1 MSTRRSQ
8 RQLEAA
14 VSRRQ
19 ECERRMQL
27 EVVEPFAAVTDAIST
42 RRSECERRRQLEA
55 ARRFEEWRER
65 QSELE
70 AVEPLAALTPSNRDA
85 NENRDA
91 SDYHDRIR
99 DTCFFFT
106 CAVCALEEGIKT
118 MHSLTPDLKSS
129 VDNVMSSFWIL
140 FARDFPGD
148 VVSTLEPPGFLV
160 GANHVCNAC
169 LKLLKSGVIP
179 KRALVN
185 GFCCGS
191 VPHVLSILNRTEI
204 SMISIVCPLVKVE
217 LHKGGIKSRTDVI
230 SYTNNVSFIATRLP
244 RLPQAILR
252 AKTRSLQHYRPLLI
266 FDALQWLKIHNNLY
280 CDVELIFP
288 PEWSDIP
295 QAVPDIVF
303 EEAADDDQ
311 SATNPSAV
319 VPTETFIIDY
329 NMGLS
334 SMSSMA
340 ALVMDRP
347 DGSKVQRHECANF
360 EGMAFPLLYPYGVGF
375 PVGKDIDFG
384 YINHRIQCGSS
395 YRRFAETSDWLF
407 THYSYELRMKNG
419 GIAAQA
425 AKLRESNDKIDDEDT
440 ALLISFLKSS
450 NITDPVKMTRIRKIL
465 KLVQPF
471 AAAIPGSHL
480 AMEQERNRLRSLVNS
495 PITTQSGH
503 WRWFFT
509 QAQSD
514 LHSPLIYDNL
524 VQCND
529 RVSAESASEELS
541 KEQRRLMLIKNPV
554 IPVRCWKLQQ
564 QAFFDCILN
573 GVSKPLG
580 GEVIDWVDKTEFQVK
595 STIHS
600 HYMLCIKDP
609 NLSERDADALSE
621 ATQQKIVDIVDATVQ
636 ANSLQVC
643 HVQTSFQI

>member
-1 MSTRRSQ
+1 MSARRSGRLLAKQ
-8 RQLEAA
+8 MLQQECHESQLEAQRLQQECHERQLEAQ
-14 VSRRQ
+14 RRQ
-19 ECERRMQL
+19 QECRERQRL
-27 EVVEPFAAVTDAIST
+27 EAATAPFAAAAPLNHDAP
-42 RRSECERRRQLEA
+42 E
-55 ARRFEEWRER
+55 
-65 QSELE
+65 
-70 AVEPLAALTPSNRDA
+70 NRDA
-85 NENRDA
+85 N
-91 SDYHDRIR
+91 DYHDRIR

-118 MHSLTPDLKSS
+118 MQFLTPDLKSS
-129 VDNVMSSFWIL
+129 VVDVMSPFWIL
-140 FARDFPGD
+140 FVRDFPVD
-148 VVSTLEPPGFLV
+148 VVSTLEQPGFLV
-160 GANHVCNAC
+160 GANHICNEC
-169 LKLLKSGVIP
+169 LKLLKSTVLP

-217 LHKGGIKSRTDVI
+217 LHKGGMKSRTDVI
-230 SYTNNVSFIATRLP
+230 SYTNNVSFIATHLP

-252 AKTRSLQHYRPLLI
+252 AKTRSIQNYRPQLI
-266 FDALQWLKIHNNLY
+266 FDALQWLKNHNKLY
-280 CDVELIFP
+280 RSVDLIFP

-295 QAVPDIVF
+295 RAVPDIVF
-303 EEAADDDQ
+303 DEDNAADDDP

-329 NMGLS
+329 DTGLS
-334 SMSSMA
+334 SISSMA

-347 DGSKVQRHECANF
+347 DGSKVQRHECENF
-360 EGMAFPLLYPYGVGF
+360 DGMAFPLLYPYGVGF
-375 PVGKDIDFG
+375 PAGKDIDFS

-425 AKLRESNDKIDDEDT
+425 AKMRETNDRIDDEDT

-465 KLVQPF
+465 KIVQPF
-471 AAAIPGSHL
+471 AAAIPGSYL

-495 PITTQSGH
+495 PITTKNGH

-524 VQCND
+524 VQCAD
-529 RVSAESASEELS
+529 SISAAAAADVLS
-541 KEQRRLMLIKNPV
+541 KEQRRLMLMKNPV

-573 GVSKPLG
+573 GFSKPLG
-580 GEVIDWVDKTEFQVK
+580 GEIIDYVDKTEFQVK
-595 STIHS
+595 ATIHS

-621 ATQQKIVDIVDATVQ
+621 ATQQKIVDIVNATVQ
-636 ANSLQVC
+636 ANSLQVSTL
-643 HVQTSFQI
+643 QSSFRI